1 MLTINKIRYKRGD
14 LIRLGQAVGRFNR
27 IAKASGLEKRYNY
40 KELKNDIET
49 RSELNRQIN
58 KLKRITP
65 ENASKWEESELARE
79 IKLATQRLEK
89 ELKHTPKG
97 SYLVNNRY
105 GMISGELEN
114 IKGLNELPPSAKKKK
129 IARIEELARKD
140 YDMVVARNY
149 RDWYL
154 KTLDDFFSG
163 CTGFKELKSKLRK
176 IRNPQK
182 FYDAI
187 SSHTNESDIYYIR
200 YSTHTQALFNKI
212 LEAWGL
218 EEYGEETEEEEVYG
232 GF

>member
-1 MLTINKIRYKRGD
+1 MNMIRYTRGD
-14 LIRLGQAVGRFNR
+14 KIKLGQAVARFNR
-27 IAKASGLEKRYNY
+27 IAKGAGIEKRYDY
-40 KELKNDIET
+40 KTLKNDIET
-49 RSELNRQIN
+49 RNELNRQMD

-65 ENASKWEESELARE
+65 QNASKWEESELARE
-79 IKLATQRLEK
+79 IKLATRRLK
-89 ELKHTPKG
+89 RELKNTPKG
-97 SYLVNNRY
+97 SYLVNSRY
-105 GMISGELEN
+105 GMIRGELEN
-114 IKGLNELPPSAKKKK
+114 IKGLNALPPSVKKKK

-163 CTGFKELKSKLRK
+163 CTGFKELKTKINK
-176 IRNPQK
+176 IRNPRA
-182 FYDAI
+182 FYNTI
-187 SSHTNESDIYYIR
+187 RSHTNESDIYYIR

-218 EEYGEETEEEEVYG
+218 EEYGEETEEEVYG